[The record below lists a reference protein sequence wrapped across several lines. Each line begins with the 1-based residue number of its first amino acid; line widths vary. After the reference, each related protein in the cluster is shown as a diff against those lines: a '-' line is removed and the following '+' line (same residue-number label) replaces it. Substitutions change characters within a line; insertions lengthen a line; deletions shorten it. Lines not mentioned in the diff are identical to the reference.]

1 MPERALHALFEALW
15 VRSRF
20 QHFGTIVGFEHHQI
34 ALGEESREP
43 HGRVPEIGC
52 DCDSEGARRDAERNL
67 RRVVWQTE
75 RFHDKRAEDHRA
87 ARSERAGFDAAP
99 RPPKEP
105 FIVGVERDA
114 KCSRERP
121 RLGRMVPMV
130 VSDEEPERRLGYDQ
144 LGVERSHP
152 FRRAG
157 GPDARIQ
164 QQALALGFDHE
175 AVAARPGA
183 EDIHTHAPAMVAQ
196 GLPAVEGKA
205 AGIGVRPPPS
215 FYDAQAMSEKS
226 LCPQCGH
233 PAPAGARFCAQC
245 GAIVGPSAPT
255 PTLAPA
261 PVEAPKKAP
270 SPVSKKTM
278 MGFGPTATPAPVQI
292 APKVPTPAPAPAPAA
307 PGGSLRGT
315 MLGLSAGT
323 PGAPPVAPPEVS
335 PAARPHPPRATV
347 LGVALPGIAPLRAGD
362 SGAPAALPTAT
373 GAPSYPNE
381 SNAAFVPPIVPAPAP
396 LADLPAPSLARFVRR
411 TGVPLVAVLLVAG
424 GLLLGGGLG
433 LFWLSRD
440 RPAITAQLRASPE
453 GADVLGLR
461 CDPASCKN
469 GTSVDIDG
477 ARSTFTDGKSDLT
490 LLTLLHIGDN
500 PLALH
505 VDRPG
510 LGRDEVVRL
519 VVPVSFRI
527 RGDLS
532 GISALKPTVAIHVE
546 AAADSVVT
554 VDGKP
559 LALGA
564 DGAATYSI
572 DESAA
577 TEGPADE
584 SRVVAVQ
591 VPYSVTAKGAATQ
604 TGNVTARFSVAPL
617 RIDVPG
623 TRGVVDRDRILVAG
637 RAAKGAV
644 VTVDG
649 ASVSVASD
657 GSFEASIALAAVG
670 ERVLR
675 VRAGTSLLSPRTVN
689 VEVKRVASFAQEARA
704 FERLKPLSYDA
715 AMANPSASVGQPVA
729 VEGEVMKARTSG
741 HRSILIVDDRRGCAK
756 GSCLARVSWAQ
767 DLAPAPGTVV
777 RAYGR
782 VAPPFAAASGEIV
795 LEVEADFIVPNKR

>member
-1 MPERALHALFEALW
+1 MHALLEALW
-15 VRSRF
+15 IRSRSE
-20 QHFGTIVGFEHHQI
+20 HFGTIIGFEHHEI
-34 ALGEESREP
+34 AFSEESREP
-43 HGRVPEIGC
+43 HGRMPEIGR
-52 DCDSEGARRDAERNL
+52 DCDSECPGRDAERDL
-67 RRVVWQTE
+67 RRVMRQTE
-75 RFHDKRAEDHRA
+75 RFDDKRAEDHRA
-87 ARSERAGFDAAP
+87 AGSERARFDAAP
-99 RPPKEP
+99 RPAQEP
-105 FIVGVERDA
+105 FIVCIERHA
-114 KCSRERP
+114 ERPRERP
-121 RLGRMVPMV
+121 GLRRMVPVV
-130 VSDEEPERRLGYDQ
+130 VSHEEPERGLGHDQ
-144 LGVERSHP
+144 LGVELSHP
-152 FRRAG
+152 LRRTG
-157 GPDARIQ
+157 RPDARIQ
-164 QQALALGFDHE
+164 EQALALSFDYE
-175 AVAARPGA
+175 AVAARAGA
-183 EDIHTHAPAMVAQ
+183 EDVHTHARTMVPQ
-196 GLPAVEGKA
+196 GQPAVEGKPA
-205 AGIGVRPPPS
+205 WIGVRPPPS
-215 FYDAQAMSEKS
+215 FYDAQAMSES

-245 GAIVGPSAPT
+245 GAIMGPSAPP
-255 PTLAPA
+255 PTAAPS
-261 PVEAPKKAP
+261 PVQTPKKAP
-270 SPVSKKTM
+270 SPVSKMTM
-278 MGFGPTATPAPVQI
+278 MGFGSTAAPAPVQI
-292 APKVPTPAPAPAPAA
+292 SPKEPTPAPPAAPVA
-307 PGGSLRGT
+307 PGGSFRGT

-323 PGAPPVAPPEVS
+323 PGVPPVAPPAV
-335 PAARPHPPRATV
+335 PPVPRPQPPRATV

-362 SGAPAALPTAT
+362 SGAPAPTAT
-373 GAPSYPNE
+373 AAASYPNE

-461 CDPASCKN
+461 CDPGSCKN
-469 GTSVDIDG
+469 GTSVDVDG

-490 LLTLLHIGDN
+490 LSTLLHIGDN

-546 AAADSVVT
+546 AATDSIVT

-564 DGAATYSI
+564 GGTATYSI

-591 VPYSVTAKGAATQ
+591 VPYSVTAKGAAPE
-604 TGNVTARFSVAPL
+604 TGIVTARFSVAPL

-623 TRGVVDRDRILVAG
+623 SRGVVDRDRIVVAG

-649 ASVSVASD
+649 SAVSVASD
-657 GSFEASIALAAVG
+657 GSFEASIALVAVG

-675 VRAGTSLLSPRTVN
+675 VRAGTPLLSPRTVS

-715 AMANPSASVGQPVA
+715 AMVNPSASVGQPVA

-756 GSCLARVSWAQ
+756 GSCLARVSLAQ

-782 VAPPFAAASGEIV
+782 LAPPFAAASGETV
-795 LEVEADFIVPNKR
+795 MEVEADFIVTSKR